1 MQNLNFKITK
11 IYDYDENIVIKYIIN
26 FFMYI
31 IDSSILKFLN
41 NLLSLPSVFSMSKL
55 PQKHVANQ
63 WDNSWD
69 MLEAKNIKF

>member
-1 MQNLNFKITK
+1 MEKNKEIK
-11 IYDYDENIVIKYIIN
+11 KAMVISYQE
-26 FFMYI
+26 FFDLISHISEY
-31 IDSSILKFLN
+31 S
-41 NLLSLPSVFSMSKL
+41 LSLPPVFSMSKL